1 MFLFT
6 RQVIRSYE
14 AGLYFHNDEFIGLLT
29 EGTHWLFDPLGRARV
44 DLVSMRQPWLVHDK
58 LDLIVKSG
66 ALNGLATVLDLKDYE
81 RGLVWIDG
89 RFSHVLPPGLHA
101 YWTTQREVRVEI
113 VDARLVRFEHADLG
127 LIVRSMLAEQALET
141 HVVEPGQQAIWF
153 RNGAYVETLAP
164 GRYAFWKNVAPLK
177 VQTVDVRETT
187 LDVAGQE
194 IMTADKVT
202 LRLNV
207 VLVARLT
214 DVRLAASV
222 ADDAKQ
228 ALYREAQLAVRAVVG
243 GRELDQLLADKDA
256 VAAELEERVR
266 RRSSALGWEVL
277 SAGIRDVILP
287 GEMKELLN
295 KVTEAKKAAEANLI
309 ARREETAA
317 MRSQANTAKL
327 LQDNP
332 TLLRLRELETL
343 EKVAAS
349 AELKVVL
356 GDKGLA
362 ERVVNLL

>member
-1 MFLFT
+1 MFIK
-6 RQVIRSYE
+6 RHHIRSFE
-14 AGLYFHNDEFIGLLT
+14 AGLHFRRGDFHCILPA
-29 EGTHWLFDPLGRARV
+29 GTHWSFDPFNRDRV
-44 DLVSMRQPWLVHDK
+44 EIVDMRLPWLVHDK

-66 ALNGLATVLDLKDYE
+66 ALAGLATVVDLKDYE

-89 RFSHVLPPGLHA
+89 RFSHVLPPGLRA
-101 YWTTQREVRVEI
+101 YWTTQKDVRIEI
-113 VDARLVRFEHADLG
+113 VDARSVRFEHPDLN
-127 LIVRSMLAEQALET
+127 LIAKAALAEQALD
-141 HVVEPGQQAIWF
+141 VYLVEPGQQAIWYK
-153 RNGAYVETLAP
+153 NGTYVETLQP
-164 GRYAFWKNVAPLK
+164 GRYAFWKNVTPVK
-177 VQTVDVRETT
+177 VQAMDVRETT
-187 LDVAGQE
+187 LDVAGQD

-202 LRLNV
+202 LRLNT
-207 VLVARLT
+207 LLIARLT
-214 DVRLAASV
+214 DPRLSASV
-222 ADDAKQ
+222 ADDARQ
-228 ALYREAQLAVRAVVG
+228 ALYREVQLAVRAVVG
-243 GRELDQLLADKDA
+243 GRELDQLLTDKDA
-256 VAAELEERVR
+256 VAQELEDRVR
-266 RRSSALGWEVL
+266 SRAAALGWEVR
-277 SAGIRDVILP
+277 AVGIRDIILP